1 MILRS
6 LSSSSLTL
14 RKTKFPVGLDLE
26 ERTLISGLLMRIAHP
41 LEELDPDDQ
50 KDWGQSLLHWSL
62 GVQWVSC
69 RSIISHVEDLQK
81 LKSLWRFFFFGGGG
95 HASRCG

>member
-50 KDWGQSLLHWSL
+50 KDWGQSLIL
-62 GVQWVSC
+62 SC

-81 LKSLWRFFFFGGGG
+81 LKSLWRFFFFWGGGG
-95 HASRCG
+95 HASRWC